1 MSGAGGAVV
10 PCSPAETRGAV
21 RRDAAFVNVFAVV
34 VALAGA
40 AVSGRTVAAPLSAVG
55 VLAVFAAVVDARTR
69 RIPNWIPFTIVL
81 WLAVGIELVITVDH
95 RSAGEVAGSVLGGW
109 LLSGTPLLAVI
120 WLVRPSIVGG
130 GDVKLLSVL
139 GCTLGLLA
147 PYAACV
153 LILVAIIVALGQSV
167 AARGS
172 HVVLGPG
179 FAVGYAVAVVVGAA
193 ANEVLGGRY
202 L

>member
-1 MSGAGGAVV
+1 M
-10 PCSPAETRGAV
+10 
-21 RRDAAFVNVFAVV
+21 
-34 VALAGA
+34 LA
-40 AVSGRTVAAPLSAVG
+40 
-55 VLAVFAAVVDARTR
+55 
-69 RIPNWIPFTIVL
+69 
-81 WLAVGIELVITVDH
+81 
-95 RSAGEVAGSVLGGW
+95 GW
-109 LLSGTPLLAVI
+109 LLSGAPLLAVI

-147 PYAACV
+147 PHAVCV
-153 LILVAIIVALGQSV
+153 SILVAIIVALGQSV
-167 AARGS
+167 AARGR

-179 FAVGYAVAVVVGAA
+179 FAVGYAVAVVAGAA